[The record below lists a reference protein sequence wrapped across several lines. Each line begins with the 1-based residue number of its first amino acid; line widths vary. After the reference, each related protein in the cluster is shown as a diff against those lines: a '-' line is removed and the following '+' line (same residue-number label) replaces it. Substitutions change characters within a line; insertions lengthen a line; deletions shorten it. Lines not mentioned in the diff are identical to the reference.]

1 MSNLFQQVLT
11 DASGVEAAIM
21 GPDYD
26 YSKKILSPD
35 QLGITSDGTTEA
47 AIKDIAGLFQYT
59 DALVTGKGGSTTG
72 KPLGNKF
79 FLQTG
84 QKCNDVATGEQV
96 TRSIYINN
104 VPDGSVPFITSAM
117 DIKFDEF
124 EGLVPGTLSDLSA
137 LNPFAMMQS
146 FLSGSIPDCQ
156 SVTLET
162 IDAND
167 NSTQT
172 TAYLTLVDI
181 QNMEGYRNMTEWKD
195 KRIHKKYGSLFKDTH
210 VIQILFI
217 LLTLIGIYIYIQGTQ
232 GTKVP
237 R

>member
-1 MSNLFQQVLT
+1 MSNLFEQVLT

-35 QLGITSDGTTEA
+35 QLGISSDGTVDA
-47 AIKDIAGLFQYT
+47 ATRDVKGLFQYT

-72 KPLGNKF
+72 RPLGNKF

-84 QKCNDVATGEQV
+84 QKCKDVATGEEV

-167 NSTQT
+167 NSSQT
-172 TAYLTLVDI
+172 TAYLTLVDL
-181 QNMEGYRNMTEWKD
+181 QNMEGYRNMDAWSQETAFE
-195 KRIHKKYGSLFKDTH
+195 KRGVLFKDTRLM
-210 VIQILFI
+210 QIIFL
-217 LLTLIGIYIYIQGTQ
+217 LLTLIGLYIFLTGTS
-232 GTKVP
+232 
-237 R
+237 